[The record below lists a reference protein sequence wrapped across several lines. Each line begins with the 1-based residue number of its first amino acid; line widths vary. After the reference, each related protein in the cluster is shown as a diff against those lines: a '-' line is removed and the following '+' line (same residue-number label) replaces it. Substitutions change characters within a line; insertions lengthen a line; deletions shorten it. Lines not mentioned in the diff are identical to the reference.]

1 MRKDDVIALIEQAF
15 ADTVYPGDD
24 KLINGCHCEECAGI
38 AEAFIGK
45 RWLSLTDV
53 KFLRRYESAL
63 TLMYPEAFRYYM
75 PAFMRAAVVDPKTA
89 DVIPHGLEFNLMP
102 HHSASSEKFIA
113 RISGF
118 TPQQKQAI
126 KAYLKF
132 EPYPMHWTIMMRQ
145 QQQQAID
152 FWDTF
157 EG

>member
-1 MRKDDVIALIEQAF
+1 MRKDNVIVLIEQAF

-24 KLINGCHCEECAGI
+24 HLINAGHCPECADI
-38 AEAFIGK
+38 YEAFRG
-45 RWLSLTDV
+45 RSWESLTDV
-53 KFLRRYESAL
+53 RFLRLNEAAL
-63 TLMYPEAFRYYM
+63 ALMYPEAFRYYL

-132 EPYPMHWTIMMRQ
+132 EPYPMHWTIRMRQ